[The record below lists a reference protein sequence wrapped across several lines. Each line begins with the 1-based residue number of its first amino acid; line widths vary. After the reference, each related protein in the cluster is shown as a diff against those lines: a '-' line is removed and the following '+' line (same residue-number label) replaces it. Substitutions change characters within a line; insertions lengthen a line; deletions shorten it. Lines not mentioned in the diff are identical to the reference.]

1 MSWWTDVEVYPLT
14 RSREET
20 IFMTLQ
26 LSESGADRGKKE
38 EGWAQLLK
46 PALCQTLI
54 IYLQILVSMWCGF
67 DLDTSILSIFK
78 III

>member
-1 MSWWTDVEVYPLT
+1 MEQTGE
-14 RSREET
+14 
-20 IFMTLQ
+20 
-26 LSESGADRGKKE
+26 KKE

>member
-26 LSESGADRGKKE
+26 LSEYGADRGKKRRRMGTITE
-38 EGWAQLLK
+38 AS
-46 PALCQTLI
+46 PVPDSY
-54 IYLQILVSMWCGF
+54 YLSPN
-67 DLDTSILSIFK
+67 TSFHVVWV
-78 III
+78 